1 MRKVKSG
8 ELEWI
13 EEENGK
19 IAYAKIIEKNPFTG
33 LFELSHKNGVKRRV
47 KSYKNGKLHGEWT
60 EWREDGTIKQYRYYE
75 YGVRNGPFKSWHQNR
90 ELKSEGNYY
99 AGKKCGLWINYNEMG
114 EACSR
119 TTF

>member
-47 KSYKNGKLHGEWT
+47 KSYKNESYTVNGLS
-60 EWREDGTIKQYRYYE
+60 
-75 YGVRNGPFKSWHQNR
+75 GVRM
-90 ELKSEGNYY
+90 EL
-99 AGKKCGLWINYNEMG
+99 
-114 EACSR
+114 
-119 TTF
+119 